1 MTAAPSPPARTQSRS
16 LRPHQRFAFAAP
28 VEFCHR
34 GYRGS
39 TVTSEI
45 GSDAVVLAT
54 DHHPMKEGT
63 SVQLLIDWPAKLDGH
78 YPLRLAVDGK
88 VLACSRDATVVQIA
102 KYEFRLHVVR
112 SKSART

>member
-1 MTAAPSPPARTQSRS
+1 MTPAPSPPARTHGRS

-34 GYRGS
+34 GYRGR

-63 SVQLLIDWPAKLDGH
+63 SVRLLIDWPAKLDGH
-78 YPLRLAVDGK
+78 YPLRLAIDGK
-88 VLACSRDATVVQIA
+88 VLVSSDDETVVQIDR
-102 KYEFRLHVVR
+102 YEFRLHVVR
-112 SKSART
+112 SDSL